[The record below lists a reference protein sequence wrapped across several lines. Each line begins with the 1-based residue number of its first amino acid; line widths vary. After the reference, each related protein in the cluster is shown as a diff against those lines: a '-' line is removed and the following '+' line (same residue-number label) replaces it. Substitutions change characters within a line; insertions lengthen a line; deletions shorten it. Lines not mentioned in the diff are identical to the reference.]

1 MGPGKHEPGD
11 WFSFNDKD
19 SWYKGT
25 SSLGDEFLDTG
36 TT

>member
-1 MGPGKHEPGD
+1 MDPGKH
-11 WFSFNDKD
+11 NDKD